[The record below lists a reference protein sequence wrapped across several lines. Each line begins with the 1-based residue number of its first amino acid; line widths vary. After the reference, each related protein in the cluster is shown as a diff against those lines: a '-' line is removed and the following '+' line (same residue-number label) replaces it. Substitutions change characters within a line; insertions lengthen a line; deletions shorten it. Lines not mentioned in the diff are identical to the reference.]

1 MKQDPYEG
9 FSFFV
14 TLTRKTS
21 KFQRLISNPFVCE
34 DQLHGDNWELA
45 FLNLS

>member
-14 TLTRKTS
+14 TLTSKTS
-21 KFQRLISNPFVCE
+21 KFQRLSNPFVCE